1 MIEFFLKQW
10 LYNARGELFKEWIFL
25 IDVTRLCRVLI
36 AANVETQN
44 LDVPSI
50 CDRLRDLM
58 SFVQLKK
65 RERHAWK
72 SITFNY

>member
-10 LYNARGELFKEWIFL
+10 LYNAREELFKEWIFL
-25 IDVTRLCRVLI
+25 IDVTRVCRVLI

-44 LDVPSI
+44 SDVPSI

-65 RERHAWK
+65 TRKTRMEEC
-72 SITFNY
+72 

>member
-10 LYNARGELFKEWIFL
+10 LYNAREELFKEWIFL
-25 IDVTRLCRVLI
+25 IDVTRVCRVLI
-36 AANVETQN
+36 ATNMETQN
-44 LDVPSI
+44 SDVPSI

-65 RERHAWK
+65 TRKTRMEK
-72 SITFNY
+72 C